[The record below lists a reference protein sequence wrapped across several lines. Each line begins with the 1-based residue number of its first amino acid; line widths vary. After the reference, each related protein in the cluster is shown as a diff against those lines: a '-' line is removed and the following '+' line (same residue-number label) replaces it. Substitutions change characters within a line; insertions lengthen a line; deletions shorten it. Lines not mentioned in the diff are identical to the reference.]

1 MEKKFEVKDLA
12 IIISDDKY
20 GERLLPFLKEFTA
33 VKFNSGEVLTS
44 KERVDIIKKYKDMHS
59 KDNLI
64 FVIKD
69 NRMYVDIY
77 REEDFPMYEYF
88 MGNAII
94 YNSIREFLLC
104 ADEWISE

>member
-1 MEKKFEVKDLA
+1 
-12 IIISDDKY
+12 
-20 GERLLPFLKEFTA
+20 
-33 VKFNSGEVLTS
+33 
-44 KERVDIIKKYKDMHS
+44 MHS

-77 REEDFPMYEYF
+77 REGCLPMYEYF

>member
-44 KERVDIIKKYKDMHS
+44 KERVDIIKRYKDMHS

-77 REEDFPMYEYF
+77 REGCLPMYEYF